1 MVAMLRL
8 LSCTRSYISETEVSR
23 EALIG
28 ELISLLSVLRAENLI
43 TLLCSLV
50 KNNNNT
56 YTAYVTSLLSKWFN
70 WHNAQHASRLTISLA
85 LCILRL
91 ITSNNTYSVSL
102 SKLVA
107 VVSQSTNTSFANL
120 MSWRV
125 ARLSSFSL
133 ESCCNTLVNP
143 T

>member
-56 YTAYVTSLLSKWFN
+56 YTAYVTSLLSK
-70 WHNAQHASRLTISLA
+70 
-85 LCILRL
+85 
-91 ITSNNTYSVSL
+91 
-102 SKLVA
+102 
-107 VVSQSTNTSFANL
+107 
-120 MSWRV
+120 
-125 ARLSSFSL
+125 
-133 ESCCNTLVNP
+133 
-143 T
+143 